1 MLQATASHGTLQG
14 GRQTGRG
21 RVERDLSQLSNAYDQ
36 SKKEKKC
43 LAVSPTPPPFS
54 LGVVV
59 VVIRETGFFSS
70 RRNCVDDSPVYMRR
84 R

>member
-1 MLQATASHGTLQG
+1 MLQATASRCTLQG

-43 LAVSPTPPPFS
+43 LAVSPTPLPLPSPWLLS
-54 LGVVV
+54 LLLSGKPV
-59 VVIRETGFFSS
+59 FF
-70 RRNCVDDSPVYMRR
+70 RPAAIV
-84 R
+84 

>member
-1 MLQATASHGTLQG
+1 MLQATASHCTLQG

-43 LAVSPTPPPFS
+43 LAVSPPPPLS
-54 LGVVV
+54 LAVVV

-70 RRNCVDDSPVYMRR
+70 RRNCVDDSLYT
-84 R
+84 